1 MKGSE
6 LIVASL
12 ENEGVEYIFGLPGEE
27 NMYVLDA
34 LLGSSIR
41 FVMTR
46 HEQGAA
52 FMANIYGRLTGKAGA
67 CLSTLGPGATNLI
80 TGIAE
85 ANMDR
90 APLVALTGQ
99 VGLDSMHKESH
110 QYLDIVS
117 LFRTITK
124 WNTSLRIPDMIPET
138 IRKAFKLAQTEKTGA
153 THIEI
158 PEDIA
163 KLNANEAP
171 LLVQFPHPGQ
181 ASPEQ
186 IERAARVISEAVSP
200 VVLAGNGA
208 IRGRA
213 SESLTRFAEKLNIPV
228 VTTFMG
234 KGLISDNHPLSLG
247 AIGLQAHDYVNFGLD
262 QADVVIAVGYDLV
275 EYSPRLWNPLRDKK
289 IIHMDMSPAEVDAFY
304 IVSVGIVGDI
314 SSSLDNLAAT
324 GSPRQSHHSSKMHQ
338 LLLDEIE
345 QYRDDT
351 SVPLK
356 PQKIISDLRSV
367 LSEDDIVISD
377 VGAHKIWL
385 ARMYPCYQPNTCII
399 SNGFS
404 SMGIAVP
411 GAVAAKLIY
420 PNRRIVAVTGDG
432 GFLMNSQEME
442 TAARVGTSF
451 VVLILN
457 DRTYGLIKWK
467 QIDNFGRAA
476 YVDFK
481 NPDFVRYA
489 ESFGA
494 KGYRIETASEL
505 VPTLKTALNENT
517 IAVIDCPVDFTEN
530 LKLTER
536 LGKLVGP
543 T

>member
-1 MKGSE
+1 MKGAE
-6 LIVASL
+6 LIVACL
-12 ENEGVEYIFGLPGEE
+12 ENEEVEYIFGIPGEE
-27 NMYVLDA
+27 NMHVLDA
-34 LLGSSIR
+34 LLGSQIR
-41 FVMTR
+41 FVTTR

-52 FMANIYGRLTGKAGA
+52 FMANIYGRLTGNAGV

-85 ANMDR
+85 ANMDH

-99 VGLDSMHKESH
+99 VSLDNMHKESH
-110 QYLDIVS
+110 QYLDIAS

-124 WNTSLRIPDMIPET
+124 WNTSLHIPDMIPET

-153 THIEI
+153 THVEI
-158 PEDIA
+158 PEDVV
-163 KLNANEAP
+163 KLNSNETP
-171 LLVQFPHPGQ
+171 LLVQYPHPGQ
-181 ASPEQ
+181 ASTEQ
-186 IERAARVISEAVSP
+186 IERAARIISESVSP
-200 VVLAGNGA
+200 VLIAGNGA

-213 SESLTRFAEKLNIPV
+213 SESLKQFAEKLNIPI

-234 KGLISDNHPLSLG
+234 KGLISDNHPLSFG

-275 EYSPRLWNPLRDKK
+275 EYSPRLWNPQRNKK
-289 IIHMDMSPAEVDAFY
+289 IIHVDMSPAEVDTFY
-304 IVSVGIVGDI
+304 IVAVGVIGEI
-314 SSSLDNLAAT
+314 SSSLENLAAT
-324 GSPRQSHHSSKMHQ
+324 ASPRQSYHASKQHQ

-367 LSEDDIVISD
+367 LGDDDIVISD

-385 ARMYPCYQPNTCII
+385 ARMYPCYKPNTCII

-404 SMGIAVP
+404 SMGVAVP
-411 GAVAAKLIY
+411 GAVAAKLIF
-420 PNRRIVAVTGDG
+420 PERGIVAVTGDG
-432 GFLMNSQEME
+432 GFLMNSQELE
-442 TAARVGTSF
+442 TAMRMRTSF

-467 QIDNFGRAA
+467 QMDNFGRSAF
-476 YVDFK
+476 VDFM

-494 KGYRIETASEL
+494 KGYRIERASDL
-505 VPTLKTALNENT
+505 VPTLKAALNDKT
-517 IAVIDCPVDFTEN
+517 VAIIDCPVDFSEN

-536 LGKLVGP
+536 LGRLVGA